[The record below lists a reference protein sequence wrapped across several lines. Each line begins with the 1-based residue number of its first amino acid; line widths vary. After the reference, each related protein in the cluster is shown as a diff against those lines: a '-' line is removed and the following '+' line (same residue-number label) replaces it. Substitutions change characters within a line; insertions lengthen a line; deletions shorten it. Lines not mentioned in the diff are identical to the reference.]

1 LPEAI
6 APSTNYVGHLE
17 GRLARCFL
25 SWFCCPA
32 RSVIRSN
39 GLMGACRC
47 SDKWTVINLRE
58 PAAHYVEAAN
68 EAIFLTVNMEIE
80 WAVSSQYEDFL
91 N

>member
-1 LPEAI
+1 
-6 APSTNYVGHLE
+6 
-17 GRLARCFL
+17 
-25 SWFCCPA
+25 
-32 RSVIRSN
+32 
-39 GLMGACRC
+39 MGACRC